1 MDTNE
6 LKTRT
11 KNVALR
17 ILQLTS
23 AMPKTEEARVIRNQ
37 FGNRQSAIGNSPA
50 TSHRELLKKVRRIE
64 IKTRHAVND
73 VFAGRYH
80 SVFKG
85 RGMEFE
91 EVREYSPGDDIRA
104 IDWNVTARTGVPHIK
119 KFVEEREMTVMLLV
133 DISGSNNFGSARQL
147 KRDLAAEVAAM
158 LAFSATRN
166 KDRIGLILFSDRVE
180 KYIPPSK
187 GTSAHVLRLIR
198 EVLYHT
204 PQSTQTNAQPALD
217 FLNHTTS
224 HKAVTFLISDFIFPL
239 ECEKSLKITA
249 RRHDLIAVAITDR
262 HECSWPKAGLIE
274 WQDPESGLRTLVDT
288 SSTAVRSALL
298 LAQEERRETLHRS
311 LRRAG
316 IDTIELFTGEPY
328 DKAFMKFFRKR
339 TQRR

>member
-1 MDTNE
+1 MNKAID
-6 LKTRT
+6 
-11 KNVALR
+11 
-17 ILQLTS
+17 
-23 AMPKTEEARVIRNQ
+23 NQ
-37 FGNRQSAIGNSPA
+37 QSAIGNSSA

-85 RGMEFE
+85 RGMEFD
-91 EVREYSPGDDIRA
+91 EVREYVPGDDIRA

-133 DISGSNNFGSARQL
+133 DISGSNDFGSTGQL

-166 KDRIGLILFSDRVE
+166 NDRIGLILFSDRVE
-180 KYIPPSK
+180 KYIPPHK
-187 GTSAHVLRLIR
+187 GTASHVLRIIR
-198 EVLYHT
+198 EVLYHE
-204 PQSTQTNAQPALD
+204 PQSRQTDARPALD
-217 FLNHTTS
+217 FLNHTT
-224 HKAVTFLISDFIFPL
+224 HRKAVTFLISDFIFPAS
-239 ECEKSLKITA
+239 CDQSLKITA
-249 RRHDLIAVAITDR
+249 RRHDLIAVAIADR
-262 HECSWPKAGLIE
+262 HERTWPKAGLIE
-274 WQDPESGLRTLVDT
+274 WRDPESGGRMLVDT

-298 LAQEERRETLHRS
+298 LSQEQQRETLQRT

-328 DKAFMKFFRKR
+328 DKAFMKFFR
-339 TQRR
+339 QRSRRR

>member
-1 MDTNE
+1 MN
-6 LKTRT
+6 K
-11 KNVALR
+11 
-17 ILQLTS
+17 
-23 AMPKTEEARVIRNQ
+23 VIDNQ
-37 FGNRQSAIGNSPA
+37 QPAIGNSSA

-85 RGMEFE
+85 RGMEFD
-91 EVREYSPGDDIRA
+91 EVREYVPGDDIRA

-133 DISGSNNFGSARQL
+133 DISGSNDFGSTGQL

-166 KDRIGLILFSDRVE
+166 NDRIGLILFSDRVE
-180 KYIPPSK
+180 KYIPPCK
-187 GTSAHVLRLIR
+187 GTTAHVLRIIR
-198 EVLYHT
+198 EVLYHA
-204 PQSTQTNAQPALD
+204 PQSRRTDAQPALD
-217 FLNHTTS
+217 FLNHTTTR
-224 HKAVTFLISDFIFPL
+224 KAVTFLISDFIFP
-239 ECEKSLKITA
+239 ENFEKPLKITA
-249 RRHDLIAVAITDR
+249 RRHDLIAVAIADR
-262 HECSWPKAGLIE
+262 HERMWPKAGLIE
-274 WQDPESGLRTLVDT
+274 WRDPESDKRMLVDT

-298 LAQEERRETLHRS
+298 LTQEQQRETLQRT

-328 DKAFMKFFRKR
+328 DKAFMKFFR
-339 TQRR
+339 QRSRRR